1 MHARSAG
8 RLNVPMSTSWFVR
21 DQKPHRLIVIS
32 NTNEAKDDC
41 VTVSEMEMLLSWILT
56 GMTAQTHVMCH
67 EGVSGSDFHMVFPVL
82 TISFFMPTHA
92 RVVQAYFQNGQLNI
106 QFTKFYNFDEPES
119 KYIETMNDFLK
130 WADSI
135 PCGSTLA
142 VHGDAKL
149 AEDFHV
155 VFDEKRQRA
164 SKPTQA

>member
-1 MHARSAG
+1 M
-8 RLNVPMSTSWFVR
+8 L
-21 DQKPHRLIVIS
+21 

-56 GMTAQTHVMCH
+56 GMTAQTHAMCH
-67 EGVSGSDFHMVFPVL
+67 EGVSCSDFHIVFPVCCPFCLVILYDNAGVLIVQVL

-92 RVVQAYFQNGQLNI
+92 RVIQAYFQNGQFNI

-130 WADSI
+130 WADAI